1 MPRKR
6 LIFTLLHDAGNF
18 MLSRNFRL
26 QRVGNATWLEKNYNF
41 AEIAFAID
49 ELIVLDVTR
58 GPRDFPAF
66 CACLERV
73 TRGCFAPIAAGG
85 GIRSVEEAKRL
96 LRSGADKIVVNSALH
111 TDEPLIHRLAEDFGR
126 QCVVASA
133 DLKRDTGGEIRLWI
147 ENGTR
152 ELDGS
157 AREALARLETLPIG
171 ELYLNSMDHDGTG
184 RGYDLALLD
193 LLPPELPIPVILAG
207 GAGNHHH
214 LAAGLALP
222 QVDAVA
228 TAHLLNFVGNGLE
241 NARRQLTERQ
251 VDLAT
256 WPDRVTLKSGDSR

>member
-6 LIFTLLHDAGNF
+6 IIFTLLHDNGNF

-49 ELIVLDVTR
+49 ELIVLDVSR
-58 GPRDFPAF
+58 GTRDFDAF

-85 GIRSVEEAKRL
+85 GIRTVEQAKQL

-111 TDEPLIHRLAEDFGR
+111 QDEALIRRLAEDFGR

-133 DLKRDTGGEIRLWI
+133 DLKRDASGEFRFWI
-147 ENGTR
+147 ENGSKQL
-152 ELDGS
+152 EGS
-157 AREALARLETLPIG
+157 ARESLARLERLPIG
-171 ELYLNSMDHDGTG
+171 ELYLNSMDRDGTG
-184 RGYDLALLD
+184 RGYDLEMLE
-193 LLPPELPIPVILAG
+193 LLPPELPVPVILSG
-207 GAGNHHH
+207 GAGNHLHI
-214 LAAGLALP
+214 AEGLGLP

-241 NARRQLTERQ
+241 NARNRLAEMHF
-251 VDLAT
+251 DLAT
-256 WPDRVTLKSGDSR
+256 WLKRDCLKS

>member
-41 AEIAFAID
+41 SEIAFAID

-58 GPRDFPAF
+58 GPRDFDAF

-85 GIRSVEEAKRL
+85 GIRSVGQAKQL
-96 LRSGADKIVVNSALH
+96 LRSGADKIVVNTALH

-133 DLKRDTGGEIRLWI
+133 DLKRDPDGTVRFWI
-147 ENGTR
+147 ENGSR
-152 ELDGS
+152 ALDGP
-157 AREALARLETLPIG
+157 ARDGLARLERLPIG

-193 LLPPELPIPVILAG
+193 LLPPELPVPVILAG

-214 LAAGLALP
+214 LAEGLALP

-241 NARRQLTERQ
+241 NARRRLAEQQ
-251 VDLAT
+251 IDLAT
-256 WPDRVTLKSGDSR
+256 WLDRAVLRGGESR

>member
-6 LIFTLLHDAGNF
+6 LIFTLLHDNGNF

-49 ELIVLDVTR
+49 ELIVLDVSRDT
-58 GPRDFPAF
+58 RDFSAF

-85 GIRSVEEAKRL
+85 GIRDVQQAKEL

-111 TDEPLIHRLAEDFGR
+111 QDESLIQRLAEDFGR

-133 DLKRDTGGEIRLWI
+133 DLKRDASGEFRIWI
-147 ENGTR
+147 ENGSKAA
-152 ELDGS
+152 EGS
-157 AREALARLETLPIG
+157 AREALARIERLPIG
-171 ELYLNSMDHDGTG
+171 ELYLNSIDRDGTG
-184 RGYDLALLD
+184 RGYDLAMLE
-193 LLPPELPIPVILAG
+193 LLPPELPVPVILAG
-207 GAGNHHH
+207 GAGNHLHIAEGLH
-214 LAAGLALP
+214 LP
-222 QVDAVA
+222 EVDAVA

-241 NARRQLTERQ
+241 NARNRLTEMKF
-251 VDLAT
+251 DLAT
-256 WPDRVTLKSGDSR
+256 WLKRDCLAAK

>member
-26 QRVGNATWLEKNYNF
+26 QRIGNATWLEKNYNF

-66 CACLERV
+66 CACLEKV

-85 GIRSVEEAKRL
+85 GVRSVEQARQL
-96 LRSGADKIVVNSALH
+96 LRSGADKIVVNTALH
-111 TDEPLIHRLAEDFGR
+111 DDGDLIRRLAEDFGR

-133 DLKRDTGGEIRLWI
+133 DLKRDASGEFRFWV
-147 ENGTR
+147 ENGSRVLEGTAR
-152 ELDGS
+152 DG
-157 AREALARLETLPIG
+157 LARLERLPIG

-193 LLPPELPIPVILAG
+193 LLPPELPVPVILAG

-214 LAAGLALP
+214 IAEGLSLP
-222 QVDAVA
+222 TVDAVA

-241 NARRQLTERQ
+241 NARRRLAEMAF
-251 VDLAT
+251 DLAT
-256 WPDRVTLKSGDSR
+256 WPKRDTLLSS

>member
-6 LIFTLLHDAGNF
+6 LIFTLLHDNGNF

-49 ELIVLDVTR
+49 ELIVLDVSR
-58 GPRDFPAF
+58 GTRDFSAF

-85 GIRSVEEAKRL
+85 GIRTIEQAREL

-111 TDEPLIHRLAEDFGR
+111 QDEVLIQSLSEDFGR

-133 DLKRDTGGEIRLWI
+133 DLKRDAAGEFRVWI
-147 ENGTR
+147 ENGSK
-152 ELDGS
+152 LGDGS
-157 AREALARLETLPIG
+157 AREALARIERLPIG
-171 ELYLNSMDHDGTG
+171 ELYLNSIDHDGTG
-184 RGYDLALLD
+184 RGYDLAMLE
-193 LLPPELPIPVILAG
+193 LLPPELPVPVILAG
-207 GAGNHHH
+207 GAGNHLHI
-214 LAAGLALP
+214 AEGLGLP

-241 NARRQLTERQ
+241 NARRRLMEMNF
-251 VDLAT
+251 DLAT
-256 WPDRVTLKSGDSR
+256 WVPRDAVGKPT

>member
-6 LIFTLLHDAGNF
+6 LIFTLLHDSGNF

-58 GPRDFPAF
+58 GPRDFSAF

-85 GIRSVEEAKRL
+85 GIRTVEQAREL

-111 TDEPLIHRLAEDFGR
+111 QDEDLIRRLAEDFGR

-133 DLKRDTGGEIRLWI
+133 DLKRDASGEFRFWI
-147 ENGTR
+147 ENGAKAIEGVAR
-152 ELDGS
+152 DG
-157 AREALARLETLPIG
+157 LARLERLPIG

-184 RGYDLALLD
+184 RGYDLAMLD
-193 LLPPELPIPVILAG
+193 LLPPELPVPVILAG
-207 GAGNHHH
+207 GAGNHLHI
-214 LAAGLALP
+214 AEGLGLP

-241 NARRQLTERQ
+241 NARRRLAEMSF
-251 VDLAT
+251 DLAT
-256 WPDRVTLKSGDSR
+256 WPKRDCIKS